1 VKRNP
6 QMVNDLAQHVLAKHF
21 DVIGRTVDLFDDDLD
36 RFAFLITMMGSELAS
51 FVSTLA
57 YTNPD
62 FAKLPER
69 MRFVAANFLLYKAL
83 GLKVDT
89 APTVQ
94 EMSDL
99 IAAIHGYPEVSLS

>member
-21 DVIGRTVDLFDDDLD
+21 DAIARTTDLLDDELD

-69 MRFVAANFLLYKAL
+69 MRFVAANFLLYRAL
-83 GLKVDT
+83 GLKID
-89 APTVQ
+89 AFPTTQ

-99 IAAIHGYPEVSLS
+99 FAAIQGYPEVRLS